1 MSDSSNH
8 AEMPQHYVYIVKCAD
23 NSFYTGYTNDLLTRI
38 ATHNAKKGA
47 KYTQGRTPV
56 TLIYHEIYPTKQ
68 SAMQREYAI
77 KKLTRAQ
84 KERLILSEKNRS

>member
-8 AEMPQHYVYIVKCAD
+8 AETPQHYVYIVKCAD
-23 NSFYTGYTNDLLTRI
+23 NSFYTGYTNDLLARI

>member
-1 MSDSSNH
+1 MSDSSHN
-8 AEMPQHYVYIVKCAD
+8 AEMSQHYVYIVKCAD
-23 NSFYTGYTNDLLTRI
+23 NSFYTGYTNDLLARI
-38 ATHNAKKGA
+38 ATHNAKKGV